1 MTDTPSSRTSW
12 VPAPNKARWV
22 GLVGVAVSVVLV
34 VLGVRAFPLGE
45 VAGALASADPGWIVG
60 AGLVY
65 LITMPLRGLRWA
77 ALLAAIKPVS
87 TAAATE
93 VLAAGT
99 LANNVMPAR
108 LGDVVRAFV
117 LAKKE
122 QVSASSSFATIML
135 ERVFDGVVVVGML
148 LAVLVI
154 EPPREPWV
162 GGMAGLMGLVFAS
175 AIVVSALL
183 AWNERRALVLAEKL
197 MQPLPA
203 GLRGKILGILVKL
216 ARGLST
222 LKNVRATLLVI
233 ATSIV
238 VWTIEVGVY
247 VMVQEA
253 LGLTIPLHGLVL
265 VMAVLTLGLTAP
277 SAPAFV
283 GVFEGLVIAGVGLYG
298 VVGPP
303 AAAFAIAMH
312 VVHFTVGT
320 ALGAVSVWRLGLR
333 LSELRA
339 GPINGLHTHLKH
351 Q

>member
-1 MTDTPSSRTSW
+1 MTEPPASRASW
-12 VPAPNKARWV
+12 VPAPTKARWV
-22 GLVGVAVSVVLV
+22 GLVGIALSLVLV
-34 VLGVRAFPLGE
+34 VLGLRAFPMDE
-45 VAGALASADPGWIVG
+45 VAGALAGADPLWIVG

-65 LITMPLRGLRWA
+65 LITMPLRGVRWA
-77 ALLAAIKPVS
+77 ALLGAIKPVS
-87 TAAATE
+87 TLAATE

-117 LAKKE
+117 LARRE

-135 ERVFDGVVVVGML
+135 ERVFDGMVVVGML

-154 EPPREPWV
+154 EPPGAAWV
-162 GGMAGLMGLVFAS
+162 DGVAGVMGVIFAS
-175 AIVVSALL
+175 AIAVSMLL
-183 AWNERRALVLAEKL
+183 AWTERRALVLAEKL

-203 GLRGKILGILVKL
+203 GLRGKVLGILVKL

-222 LKNVRATLLVI
+222 LKSVRATLLVT
-233 ATSIV
+233 ATSVLIWV
-238 VWTIEVGVY
+238 IEVGVY

-253 LGLTIPLHGLVL
+253 LGLHIPLHGLVL

-283 GVFEGLVIAGVGLYG
+283 GVFEGLVIAAVALYG
-298 VVGPP
+298 VVGPA

-320 ALGAVSVWRLGLR
+320 TLGAVSAGRLGL
-333 LSELRA
+333 
-339 GPINGLHTHLKH
+339 PIIGLHTHLKH